1 MKDTNPQLIG
11 QTRNT
16 KGMPPHF
23 AIMLMGPTAVG
34 KSALALQL
42 AERFPLEIVSVDSAQ
57 VYRGM
62 DIGTAKPDP
71 ATRAKVA
78 HHLIDLIDPHSSYS
92 AAQFTK
98 DASFAMNRV
107 VDRGKIPLLVGGTML
122 YFKALWEGLSPLP
135 QADPLIRAELE
146 REAKQK
152 GWPALHAE
160 LLSIDPLTA
169 ARLKP
174 NDKQR
179 IQRALEVFRLTGRPL
194 STLQTQRDAADSF
207 RYLPLALV
215 PADRSLLHHKI
226 AQRFTDMLQQG
237 LVNEVVDLRKRYPLH
252 PELPSMRA
260 VGYRQVWQHL
270 EGQFDTATLCEKG
283 IAATRQLA
291 KRQLTWLRATTAQ
304 IFDSENP
311 ALNEQITSCIHGKLI
326 HRAAS

>member
-1 MKDTNPQLIG
+1 MS
-11 QTRNT
+11 
-16 KGMPPHF
+16 PHF
-23 AIMLMGPTAVG
+23 AIALMGPTAAG

-62 DIGTAKPDP
+62 DIGTAKPDL
-71 ATRAKVA
+71 ATRARVA
-78 HHLIDLIDPHSSYS
+78 HHLIDLIDPHTYYS
-92 AAQFTK
+92 AAQFAV
-98 DASFAMNRV
+98 DARLAMNSI

-146 REAKQK
+146 REALQK
-152 GWPALHAE
+152 GWPALHAQ
-160 LLSIDPLTA
+160 LSSIDPLTA

-194 STLQTQRDAADSF
+194 STLQTQRDAADLF

-226 AQRFTDMLQQG
+226 AQRFTDMLRQG
-237 LVNEVVDLRKRYPLH
+237 LVNEVIELRKRYPLH
-252 PELPSMRA
+252 AELPSMRA

-270 EGQFDTATLCEKG
+270 EGQFDLATLREKG

-291 KRQLTWLRATTAQ
+291 KRQLTWLRATNAHF
-304 IFDSENP
+304 FDSENS
-311 ALNEQITSCIHGKLI
+311 ALHEQITNCIYGHLI
-326 HRAAS
+326 HPVPLKV